1 MAENPKY
8 LSIMAGQGLENMMK
22 VNVIHFKRG
31 PGTSKDKKK
40 ITLFPTQRVTEIIL
54 MHHNLNLLMLRI
66 PDLEISGLFRP
77 EK

>member
-1 MAENPKY
+1 MAV
-8 LSIMAGQGLENMMK
+8 QGLENMMK

-31 PGTSKDKKK
+31 PDTSKDKKK
-40 ITLFPTQRVTEIIL
+40 FNFVSDAEGDGKNSHAP
-54 MHHNLNLLMLRI
+54 